1 LKSPSANYIPTLDG
15 WRAVAIL
22 LVLFEHASFRTF
34 RPVGWTQLG
43 GHGVEIFF
51 VLSGFLITGKL
62 LEDNSL
68 SRFYT
73 RRVFRILP
81 ILFAYVAAVS
91 VLGFALHRIPLL
103 GSEVAASLLFVRNY
117 CLFPLMTTTGLGW
130 FTGHLW
136 SLSIEEQFYLVWP
149 LVLLRFAKSSLR
161 GRMLAAALLFASY
174 LAILVL
180 VHAGRILHLG
190 GWHWI
195 PNLSY
200 AGLIVGCILRIALT
214 DANATALLNKLF
226 LGRSMLVVA
235 LVALYIGIF
244 HARVTIFDP
253 VVCGV
258 AVCATLVEPN
268 ALVGRWL
275 EFSAL
280 RWIGRLSYSLYI
292 WQQIFL
298 GFGVDYRPFGFFSQF
313 PMNLAAIVI
322 VASLSYYLLERP
334 MMRLGHELTSRLAPL
349 KPKLNSP
356 VLAKSSF

>member
-15 WRAVAIL
+15 WRAIAIL

-68 SRFYT
+68 SRFYM

-81 ILFAYVAAVS
+81 ILIAYISAIS
-91 VLGFALHRIPLL
+91 VLGFALQRIPLL
-103 GSEVAASLLFVRNY
+103 GSEIAASLLFVRNY
-117 CLFPLMTTTGLGW
+117 CFFPLMTSTGAGW
-130 FTGHLW
+130 FTSHLW

-174 LAILVL
+174 CAIVAL
-180 VHAGRILHLG
+180 VHVGRFLHLG

-200 AGLIVGCILRIALT
+200 AGLIVGCVLRISLCNTNVAAAL
-214 DANATALLNKLF
+214 KQIF
-226 LGRSMLVVA
+226 LGRSMAVVA
-235 LVALYIGIF
+235 FVAAYIALF
-244 HARVTIFDP
+244 HARVTLFDP
-253 VVCGV
+253 VLCGV

-268 ALVGRWL
+268 GLIGRWL
-275 EFSAL
+275 EFSVL

-292 WQQIFL
+292 WQQLFL
-298 GFGVDYRPFGFFSQF
+298 GFGVVYRPFALFSQF
-313 PMNLAAIVI
+313 PFNLAATVM

-334 MMRLGHELTSRLAPL
+334 MMRLGHALTSKPSPL
-349 KPKLNSP
+349 KPQLSSP
-356 VLAKSSF
+356 VLVKSSF